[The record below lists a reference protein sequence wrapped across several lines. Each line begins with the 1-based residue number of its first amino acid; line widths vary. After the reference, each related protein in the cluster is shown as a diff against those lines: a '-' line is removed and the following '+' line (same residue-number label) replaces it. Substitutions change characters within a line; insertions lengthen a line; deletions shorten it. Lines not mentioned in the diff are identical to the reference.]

1 MSCSSPKASELLE
14 DLPSNFPFTDQVS
27 FTVHTMLALRSNKS
41 YCKWINLQ
49 YLHVDTDKNELHKVL
64 TRISVGF
71 LCHGPSVEQLK
82 GPNLLFSISVCITE
96 ELNIPLYL

>member
-82 GPNLLFSISVCITE
+82 GPNLLFSISVCRTE